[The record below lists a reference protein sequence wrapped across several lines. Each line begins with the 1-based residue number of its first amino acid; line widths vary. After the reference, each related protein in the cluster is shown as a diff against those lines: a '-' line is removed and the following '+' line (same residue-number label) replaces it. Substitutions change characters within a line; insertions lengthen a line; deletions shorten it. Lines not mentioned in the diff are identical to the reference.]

1 LLYILG
7 KSIKTSI
14 TKNLTMSNS
23 DYATQKLTT
32 VLTRIASSCEANQR
46 QPDSVRLIGASKKQS
61 AELIKQFADSGLR
74 DLGENY
80 LQEAIDKQY
89 QLPNLQTNWH
99 FIGQIQSNKTKLIAQ
114 HFDWVHGVDR
124 LKIAKRLA
132 MQHGRQ
138 EPVNLLIQLNPDDED
153 SKGGVALRDAAELA
167 QQIAELEG
175 ARLRGFMMIPKA
187 RKQQDQQRAVFAR
200 ARALLELCNQQYG
213 LSLDQLSMGM
223 SGDLEAA
230 IAEGSTMV
238 RIGTDLFGARA

>member
-1 LLYILG
+1 
-7 KSIKTSI
+7 
-14 TKNLTMSNS
+14 MSNS

-132 MQHGRQ
+132 TQHGRQ

>member
-1 LLYILG
+1 LG

-132 MQHGRQ
+132 TQHGRQ

>member
-1 LLYILG
+1 MG

-132 MQHGRQ
+132 TQHGRQ

>member
-1 LLYILG
+1 
-7 KSIKTSI
+7 
-14 TKNLTMSNS
+14 M
-23 DYATQKLTT
+23 
-32 VLTRIASSCEANQR
+32 
-46 QPDSVRLIGASKKQS
+46 
-61 AELIKQFADSGLR
+61 
-74 DLGENY
+74 
-80 LQEAIDKQY
+80 
-89 QLPNLQTNWH
+89 
-99 FIGQIQSNKTKLIAQ
+99 
-114 HFDWVHGVDR
+114 HGVDR

-132 MQHGRQ
+132 TQHGRQ

-200 ARALLELCNQQYG
+200 ARELLELCNQQYG

>member
-23 DYATQKLTT
+23 DYVTQKLTT